1 MLFFLYKVKKFIH
14 NITGDYMENISKDE
28 YKKIVQKHT
37 PKEDRLKNGITVFIA
52 GGIMGVL
59 AQLLMQ
65 FYVNVLNLASSE
77 ASVLVIIT
85 FIVLACILTGF
96 GVFDKLVRIFKSALL
111 IPITGFAHAMMSSAM
126 EYRKE
131 GLVTGIGSNIFK
143 LTGTVILY
151 GVVSAYFFGMI
162 RYFIMGA

>member
-1 MLFFLYKVKKFIH
+1 MK
-14 NITGDYMENISKDE
+14 NISMEE
-28 YKKIVQKHT
+28 YQKIVKKHT
-37 PKEDRLKNGITVFIA
+37 PKEDRLKNGIIVFIS
-52 GGIMGVL
+52 GGVMGVL

-65 FYVNVLNLASSE
+65 IYINYLNFTSSE
-77 ASVLVIIT
+77 SSVLVIIT
-85 FIVLACILTGF
+85 FILISCILTGF

-111 IPITGFAHAMMSSAM
+111 IPITGFAHGIMASAM

-143 LTGTVILY
+143 LAGTVILY

-162 RYFIMGA
+162 RYLILGV

>member
-1 MLFFLYKVKKFIH
+1 
-14 NITGDYMENISKDE
+14 MENISKEE
-28 YKKIVQKHT
+28 YQKIVKKHT
-37 PKEDRLKNGITVFIA
+37 PNEDRLKNGIIVFIA

-65 FYVNVLNLASSE
+65 CYINFFNLASSD
-77 ASVLVIIT
+77 ANVLVIIT

-96 GVFDKLVRIFKSALL
+96 GVFDKLVRIFKAALL

-131 GLVTGIGSNIFK
+131 GFVTGIGSNIFK

>member
-1 MLFFLYKVKKFIH
+1 
-14 NITGDYMENISKDE
+14 MENISKEE
-28 YKKIVQKHT
+28 YQKIVKKHT
-37 PKEDRLKNGITVFIA
+37 PHEDRLKNGIIVFIA

-59 AQLLMQ
+59 AQILMQ
-65 FYVNVLNLASSE
+65 VYINFFNLASSD

-96 GVFDKLVRIFKSALL
+96 GVFDKLVRIFKAALL

-131 GLVTGIGSNIFK
+131 GFVTGIGSNIFK

>member
-1 MLFFLYKVKKFIH
+1 
-14 NITGDYMENISKDE
+14 MENISKEE
-28 YKKIVQKHT
+28 YSKLVKKHT
-37 PKEDRLKNGITVFIA
+37 PKEDRLRNGITVFIA

-59 AQLLMQ
+59 AQLLSNL
-65 FYVNVLNLASSE
+65 YINVFDLTVSDAN
-77 ASVLVIIT
+77 VFVIIT
-85 FIVLACILTGF
+85 FILIACILTGF

-131 GLVTGIGSNIFK
+131 GFVTGIGSNIFK
-143 LTGTVILY
+143 LSGTVILY
-151 GVVSAYFFGMI
+151 GVVAAYFFGMI

>member
-1 MLFFLYKVKKFIH
+1 
-14 NITGDYMENISKDE
+14 MENISKEE
-28 YKKIVQKHT
+28 YKKLVQKHT
-37 PKEDRLKNGITVFIA
+37 PKEDRLKNGIIVFIA

-65 FYVNVLNLASSE
+65 FYINVLDLASSD
-77 ASVLVIIT
+77 ANVLVIIT

-96 GVFDKLVRIFKSALL
+96 GVFDKLVRIFKAALL

-131 GLVTGIGSNIFK
+131 GFVTGIGSNIFK

>member
-1 MLFFLYKVKKFIH
+1 
-14 NITGDYMENISKDE
+14 MENISKEE
-28 YKKIVQKHT
+28 YKQLVKKHT
-37 PKEDRLKNGITVFIA
+37 PHEDRLKNGIVVFIS
-52 GGIMGVL
+52 GGVMGVL
-59 AQLLMQ
+59 AELLMQ
-65 FYVNVLNLASSE
+65 FYINFFNLASKD
-77 ASVLVIIT
+77 ASVVVIIT

-131 GLVTGIGSNIFK
+131 GFVTGIGSNIFK

>member
-1 MLFFLYKVKKFIH
+1 
-14 NITGDYMENISKDE
+14 MENISKEE
-28 YKKIVQKHT
+28 YQKIVKKHT
-37 PKEDRLKNGITVFIA
+37 PHEDRLKNGIIVFIS

-59 AQLLMQ
+59 AQILMQ
-65 FYVNVLNLASSE
+65 VYINFFNLASSD

-96 GVFDKLVRIFKSALL
+96 GVFDKLVRIFKAALL

-131 GLVTGIGSNIFK
+131 GFVTGIGSNIFK